1 VITSLHHTHVS
12 FHTLTRSAGKKSIL
26 GAGRFYYPSWATRST
41 QQARIA
47 PITGRRWQRV
57 SSFRTGELYGASIS
71 SCFPFALQTD
81 PPVARG
87 TEVYPSSSFR
97 LKSFTAP
104 TLACFNICTGD
115 IEDAPA
121 PAAIHS
127 FKTSISDGKIFVTA
141 DEERV
146 AKANMS
152 RQPKVPAN
160 PDAGLTLGNAGV
172 VIVGGGSGTFHS
184 IISLREVCRR
194 FLWCFPYR
202 FLTFLEHGYTGPIT
216 VVSKEP
222 HSPID
227 R

>member
-1 VITSLHHTHVS
+1 MVRRSNHAFCLRLELIPDQPMARRYTLHRASNPTH
-12 FHTLTRSAGKKSIL
+12 
-26 GAGRFYYPSWATRST
+26 
-41 QQARIA
+41 
-47 PITGRRWQRV
+47 
-57 SSFRTGELYGASIS
+57 
-71 SCFPFALQTD
+71 LQW
-81 PPVARG
+81 PYA
-87 TEVYPSSSFR
+87 
-97 LKSFTAP
+97 
-104 TLACFNICTGD
+104 ACFNVCTGD

-146 AKANMS
+146 SKASMS
-152 RQPKVPAN
+152 RQPKIPSN
-160 PDAGLTLGNAGV
+160 PDAGLTSGDAGV

-184 IISLREVCRR
+184 IVSLREVRGG
-194 FLWCFPYR
+194 FLRCCSYW
-202 FLTFLEHGYTGPIT
+202 FLTFLEHGYVGPIT

>member
-1 VITSLHHTHVS
+1 V
-12 FHTLTRSAGKKSIL
+12 
-26 GAGRFYYPSWATRST
+26 
-41 QQARIA
+41 RIV
-47 PITGRRWQRV
+47 PITGHRWQRA
-57 SSFRTGELYGASIS
+57 SSLRTGELYGSSIQS
-71 SCFPFALQTD
+71 HFLFTPRTNPIPAH
-81 PPVARG
+81 G
-87 TEVYPSSSFR
+87 TEVYPSPSFSKIQTHSR
-97 LKSFTAP
+97 RPCA
-104 TLACFNICTGD
+104 ACFNVCTGD

-146 AKANMS
+146 SKANIS
-152 RQPKVPAN
+152 RQPKIPSN
-160 PDAGLTLGNAGV
+160 PDAGLTSGDAGV

-184 IISLREVCRR
+184 ILSLREVRGG
-194 FLWCFPYR
+194 FLRCCLCW
-202 FLTFLEHGYTGPIT
+202 FLTFLKHGYAGPIT

>member
-1 VITSLHHTHVS
+1 MARRYTLRRTSNINHS
-12 FHTLTRSAGKKSIL
+12 
-26 GAGRFYYPSWATRST
+26 
-41 QQARIA
+41 
-47 PITGRRWQRV
+47 RRQFV
-57 SSFRTGELYGASIS
+57 
-71 SCFPFALQTD
+71 
-81 PPVARG
+81 
-87 TEVYPSSSFR
+87 
-97 LKSFTAP
+97 
-104 TLACFNICTGD
+104 ACFNVCTGD

-146 AKANMS
+146 SKASMS

-160 PDAGLTLGNAGV
+160 PDAGLTSGDAGV

-184 IISLREVCRR
+184 IISLREVCTR
-194 FLWCFPYR
+194 FPRYR
-202 FLTFLEHGYTGPIT
+202 WHWFLTFLKHGYTGPIT

-227 R
+227 RSTHVSLSTSSIHLTGNAGRS